1 MKFLKNKLSYVIT
14 IIISLFVGISGT
26 LLLIYYIPEKER
38 VVEVEKIIEIPKE
51 IIKKVKKPRKKKE
64 KVIKEEPAVE
74 EIISESV
81 QTKPE
86 VEQNASL
93 KNSKKSTTSFTQKT
107 GFYK

>member
-1 MKFLKNKLSYVIT
+1 MTVLKE
-14 IIISLFVGISGT
+14 T
-26 LLLIYYIPEKER
+26 LIFSNGVEIPLIGLGVWQMSQEEAEKS
-38 VVEVEKIIEIPKE
+38 VEVEKIIEIPKE

-64 KVIKEEPAVE
+64 KVVKEKPVIE